1 MVIITLKGEIV
12 MDAKAIVKKAMKHQK
27 IKSGV
32 LAELLGMDYQAFCN
46 KLSRGTMSAN
56 YMIQIADA
64 LGCDVVFRDRA
75 TGEIIN

>member
-1 MVIITLKGEIV
+1 
-12 MDAKAIVKKAMKHQK
+12 MDAKMIIKKAMKHQN

-32 LAELLGMDYQAFCN
+32 LARLLGMDYQAFCN

-56 YMIQIADA
+56 YMVEIADA

-75 TGEIIN
+75 TGEIID